1 MANSPRKHK
10 LRRRFACAASR
21 TIDRRG
27 EAEDW
32 RAFPFVPCKAS
43 RGHAAPTQT
52 GSIRMQTP
60 KRASQGR
67 AGANAASR
75 KFALVLAAIALIASL
90 PGSNAFADEAKPNDE
105 SKDWPCHQI
114 LVDKIS
120 LPAVWSG
127 PSIDNI
133 DWRKDAATADLVAL
147 LAARKTPMDAADKAI
162 ENFAAAAGAD
172 KTQKLT
178 ALFAGLFETLNNE
191 RSDIID
197 GLTRFG
203 HKQKALAAKI
213 RAENAELQKSP
224 DAAAPEGVS
233 ADNPLSKKLEL
244 DLRSFDEGRRSISF
258 VCEAPTQVEQRL
270 FALARS
276 IQNSLD

>member
-1 MANSPRKHK
+1 
-10 LRRRFACAASR
+10 
-21 TIDRRG
+21 
-27 EAEDW
+27 
-32 RAFPFVPCKAS
+32 
-43 RGHAAPTQT
+43 
-52 GSIRMQTP
+52 MQTP
-60 KRASQGR
+60 KRAAQGR
-67 AGANAASR
+67 PGANAASR
-75 KFALVLAAIALIASL
+75 KFAPVLAAIALIASL
-90 PGSNAFADEAKPNDE
+90 PGSSAFADVAKPNDD

-127 PSIDNI
+127 PSIDNV

-147 LAARKTPMDAADKAI
+147 LAARKTPMETADKAI
-162 ENFAAAAGAD
+162 ESFAAAAGAD

-203 HKQKALAAKI
+203 RKQKALAAKI

-224 DAAAPEGVS
+224 DATAPEGVS